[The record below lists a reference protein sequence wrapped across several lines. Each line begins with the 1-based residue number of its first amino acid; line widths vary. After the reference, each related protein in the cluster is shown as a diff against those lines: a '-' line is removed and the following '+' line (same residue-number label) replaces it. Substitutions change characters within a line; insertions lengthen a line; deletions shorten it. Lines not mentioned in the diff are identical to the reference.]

1 MHKSSGNPGESEHT
15 YYYSIMELAN
25 LLKNETISPEEVHH
39 LFSST
44 ENEAEDEYVIWNRNK
59 LALLIMFQFN
69 FKYLQ
74 HIYDTTHTPLKK
86 RMRNPII
93 DEDIPDIQQLEHNAK
108 INSLIKNLY
117 MNGKSE
123 YTNNEANAME
133 FIDTVLFATD
143 EERESKWG
151 EFSIKCFL
159 SNIYK
164 DNHTIFLIGGDDCL
178 SLAKALRTVTNIPKY
193 ASRREEIQIRF
204 FDFWYYHSEDH
215 SILLKTIKTFCLI
228 EPESQKSF
236 IKAITTF
243 NKFTIA
249 GNLNDEKVYVDFL
262 NTYINIAYRLGYLS
276 EYHYYYNIISEFSIT
291 ENFQKNELLNIL
303 DDICTHL
310 KQDLKKQNF
319 PPSTQNDFEELKK
332 FIEKNIAIIKQ
343 KNKPETK
350 PQKGVFST
358 HSITHY
364 QNEAIYNELKT
375 LAENHSEGFRER
387 LDKEY
392 VNGNI
397 SLVEYRRLL
406 DFYQKQG

>member
-1 MHKSSGNPGESEHT
+1 
-15 YYYSIMELAN
+15 
-25 LLKNETISPEEVHH
+25 
-39 LFSST
+39 
-44 ENEAEDEYVIWNRNK
+44 
-59 LALLIMFQFN
+59 MFQFN

-193 ASRREEIQIRF
+193 ASRE
-204 FDFWYYHSEDH
+204 
-215 SILLKTIKTFCLI
+215 T
-228 EPESQKSF
+228 
-236 IKAITTF
+236 
-243 NKFTIA
+243 
-249 GNLNDEKVYVDFL
+249 V
-262 NTYINIAYRLGYLS
+262 INS
-276 EYHYYYNIISEFSIT
+276 
-291 ENFQKNELLNIL
+291 
-303 DDICTHL
+303 
-310 KQDLKKQNF
+310 
-319 PPSTQNDFEELKK
+319 
-332 FIEKNIAIIKQ
+332 
-343 KNKPETK
+343 
-350 PQKGVFST
+350 V
-358 HSITHY
+358 
-364 QNEAIYNELKT
+364 
-375 LAENHSEGFRER
+375 
-387 LDKEY
+387 
-392 VNGNI
+392 
-397 SLVEYRRLL
+397 
-406 DFYQKQG
+406 

>member
-1 MHKSSGNPGESEHT
+1 M
-15 YYYSIMELAN
+15 
-25 LLKNETISPEEVHH
+25 
-39 LFSST
+39 
-44 ENEAEDEYVIWNRNK
+44 
-59 LALLIMFQFN
+59 
-69 FKYLQ
+69 
-74 HIYDTTHTPLKK
+74 
-86 RMRNPII
+86 
-93 DEDIPDIQQLEHNAK
+93 
-108 INSLIKNLY
+108 
-117 MNGKSE
+117 
-123 YTNNEANAME
+123 
-133 FIDTVLFATD
+133 
-143 EERESKWG
+143 
-151 EFSIKCFL
+151 
-159 SNIYK
+159 
-164 DNHTIFLIGGDDCL
+164 
-178 SLAKALRTVTNIPKY
+178 
-193 ASRREEIQIRF
+193 
-204 FDFWYYHSEDH
+204 
-215 SILLKTIKTFCLI
+215 
-228 EPESQKSF
+228 
-236 IKAITTF
+236 
-243 NKFTIA
+243 
-249 GNLNDEKVYVDFL
+249 NDEKVYVDFL